1 MASPDTLIPRQEP
14 STDLFVSETAFKV
27 VVWLTTAICIVVS
40 ALRFTIRFLTF
51 RRLFNED
58 YFMLFSVLCLIALAS
73 VLQHFLGYMYLVLE
87 MPTQVKMPDRIVL
100 EEPGL
105 RTALTLNTVGIWAI
119 KLNFLAFFRRFGIQI
134 RSYMISW
141 WVASFLVV
149 SCGLVQIGV
158 ILAIGSQFDSLALIT
173 ENLIH
178 VYTIYKASI
187 ALDVIS
193 DAIIIC
199 FPVFIAWRSGITIRQ
214 KLVLTG
220 VFLLVG
226 FTVAVTIV
234 RGNIFGGVYKAVGD
248 ADHIRVLNIGWLL
261 FWFMIQYIVSFMI
274 ACIISFRSLW
284 VNKRDK
290 NNSRRF
296 QLDQRQRAAE
306 DLSPPDS
313 RQRRGPRSR
322 WQDSVLQTL
331 ADLEA
336 KDLEPEPD
344 SNHLL
349 EQQPPSETMMADLSN
364 RDRGENDGSAGARRE
379 SSSRRETLD
388 SSQSRNNS
396 PL

>member
-40 ALRFTIRFLTF
+40 ALRFTIRYLTF

-58 YFMLFSVLCLIALAS
+58 YFMLFSVLCLITLAAI
-73 VLQHFLGYMYLVLE
+73 LQHFLGYMYLVLE
-87 MPTQVKMPDRIVL
+87 MPTQVKMPDRVVL

-193 DAIIIC
+193 DAII
-199 FPVFIAWRSGITIRQ
+199 FIAWRSGITVRQ

-248 ADHIRVLNIGWLL
+248 ANHIRVLNIGWLL

-284 VNKRDK
+284 VNKREK

-296 QLDQRQRAAE
+296 QLDQRQRAAG
-306 DLSPPDS
+306 DLSPADS

-349 EQQPPSETMMADLSN
+349 EQRPPSETMMADLSV
-364 RDRGENDGSAGARRE
+364 RDRGGHDGSTTEARRG
-379 SSSRRETLD
+379 SSSRRETLN
-388 SSQSRNNS
+388 SAQSRNDS